1 MSKDDLNP
9 AADWFARQFET
20 PPDLTEGHRRC
31 LRVLSSVAPLYNIAT
46 PCRITDAVSLW
57 PLGGVSV
64 ITSEELATYDA
75 AALTRLVVAAHRDQ
89 VRVAV
94 KTWAPHLDMARAA
107 IVVQWYRDQYEIETT
122 VDELRALEITLH
134 PRTANGGP
142 SERHPSLGD
151 LADEIAGVLDELA

>member
-1 MSKDDLNP
+1 MSNDPNH

-46 PCRITDAVSLW
+46 PCHITDAVSLW

-75 AALTRLVVAAHRDQ
+75 AALTRLVVAAHRDH

-94 KTWAPHLDMARAA
+94 KVWAPHLDPIRAA
-107 IVVQWYRDQYEIETT
+107 LVVQWYRDEYEIDTS
-122 VDELRALEITLH
+122 VDHLRALEITLH
-134 PRTANGGP
+134 PRTADGGP
-142 SERHPSLGD
+142 YERHPGLGA
-151 LADEIAGVLDELA
+151 LADEITEER